1 MLSLSESQEV
11 MVTATAFLVAFAA
24 FLRTVLP
31 IGKKLD
37 EALGT
42 LRSLNH
48 QWETNGKTG
57 LRDTITLMLEKLD
70 SIEERLA
77 RGDQRFDDIEHGQ
90 AEAAERGEAIKAS
103 MDALR
108 RDVEGRM

>member
-1 MLSLSESQEV
+1 MLGLSDIQGF

-31 IGKKLD
+31 IGRKLD
-37 EALGT
+37 EALTT
-42 LRSLNH
+42 LRDLNH

-57 LRDTITLMLEKLD
+57 LRDTITLVLDKLD

-77 RGDQRFDDIEHGQ
+77 RGDAYFDDIQAEQ
-90 AEAAERGEAIKAS
+90 AEAAHRGEDIKAS